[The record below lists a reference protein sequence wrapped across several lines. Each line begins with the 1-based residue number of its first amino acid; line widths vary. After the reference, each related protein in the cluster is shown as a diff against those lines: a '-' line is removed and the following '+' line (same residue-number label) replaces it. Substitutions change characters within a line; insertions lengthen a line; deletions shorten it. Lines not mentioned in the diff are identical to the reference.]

1 VPAGATTGN
10 VVVTVGGVA
19 SNGLNFTVTV
29 PEVSFIQGNNATAET
44 PQTTVTV
51 PYTASQ
57 VAGDLNVVVVGWN
70 DSTAQVQS
78 VTDSVANTYS
88 LAVGPTVQSGV
99 ATQAIYYAT
108 NIAAA
113 PANGNSVT
121 VTFTVPANSVDI
133 RIAEY
138 SGLDA
143 ANPLDMSVA
152 AQGNGA
158 TSDSGS
164 VTTTNANDLLVG
176 ANQVQTGTSGAGPGY
191 TTLVITSPDADILE
205 DQVVTATGSYSAT
218 APVSSSG
225 QWIMQMV
232 AFRMAGSG
240 GGTTPQLSA
249 SPSSNSFGS
258 VQVGNSTTQSET
270 LTNSGGS
277 DIIVSQATVGGSGFS
292 ASGLNPP
299 LTLTPGQSFTFGAVF
314 APTSTGSASG
324 SISVVSNASNSP
336 LTISLSGIGTAAGQL
351 GVSPGTLNFGSVVVG
366 TTESM
371 TATLNATGS
380 SVTVSSAIVG
390 TSEFTLGGLSF
401 PFTLATGQS
410 APFTVTFTPQN
421 SGTASDSVTFVSNAT
436 NSTLLEALTGSGT
449 APPQHSVD
457 LSWSPSTSPVVGY
470 NVYRSTVSGGP
481 YTKIN
486 SSLDSTATYTD
497 NTVQGGQTYYYI
509 ATAVDASG
517 TESKYSNEAP
527 AVIPTP

>member
-1 VPAGATTGN
+1 VM
-10 VVVTVGGVA
+10 
-19 SNGLNFTVTV
+19 
-29 PEVSFIQGNNATAET
+29 
-44 PQTTVTV
+44 
-51 PYTASQ
+51 
-57 VAGDLNVVVVGWN
+57 
-70 DSTAQVQS
+70 
-78 VTDSVANTYS
+78 
-88 LAVGPTVQSGV
+88 
-99 ATQAIYYAT
+99 
-108 NIAAA
+108 
-113 PANGNSVT
+113 
-121 VTFTVPANSVDI
+121 VTFTVPATSVDI

-143 ANPLDMSVA
+143 VNPLDMSVA
-152 AQGNGA
+152 AQGNGT

-176 ANQVQTGTSGAGPGY
+176 ANQVQTGTSAAGPGY

-205 DQVVTATGSYSAT
+205 DQVVTETGSYSAT
-218 APVSSSG
+218 APVSPSG

-240 GGTTPQLSA
+240 GGTTSQLSA
-249 SPSSNSFGS
+249 SPSSNNFGS

-277 DIIVSQATVGGSGFS
+277 DIIASQATVGGSGFS
-292 ASGLNPP
+292 VSGLNPP
-299 LTLTPGQSFTFGAVF
+299 LTLTPGQSFTFAAVF
-314 APTSTGSASG
+314 APASTGSASG

-336 LTISLSGIGTAAGQL
+336 LTISLSGIGTTAGQL

-410 APFTVTFTPQN
+410 APFTVTFTPQS
-421 SGTASDSVTFVSNAT
+421 SGTASDSVTFASDAA

-457 LSWSPSTSPVVGY
+457 LSWSPSTSLVVGY
-470 NVYRSTVSGGP
+470 NVYRSTTSGGP
-481 YTKIN
+481 YTLVGSGISGLTFN
-486 SSLDSTATYTD
+486 DNIVSSSTTYFYIVTAVTD
-497 NTVQGGQTYYYI
+497 GGVESVPSNQ
-509 ATAVDASG
+509 ATAVVG
-517 TESKYSNEAP
+517 P
-527 AVIPTP
+527 